1 MSTNLDK
8 VIACLR
14 GLNLRPN
21 MHEYKWRF
29 LTQKTAFLA
38 KALGMDISYSFTIY
52 VSGPYSRELNSDYYP
67 FENKTKINNLL
78 TDYVLTP
85 LDISILERINACC
98 DLYENQSLMEATSTI
113 VFFIRENPQYNDEN
127 IFQSI
132 RSLKPHIR
140 DTERIIGLTKA
151 KELLFRDEYMTE
163 EIARE
168 MEEWDR
174 VDS

>member
-1 MSTNLDK
+1 VSTNLDK

-14 GLNLRPN
+14 CLGLRPS
-21 MHEYKWRF
+21 MHQYKWRF

-52 VSGPYSRELNSDYYP
+52 VSGPYSRELNCDYYP
-67 FENKTKINNLL
+67 FENKTKINNLQ

-85 LDISILERINACC
+85 LDISILERIKGCS
-98 DLYENQSLMEATSTI
+98 DLYENQSLMESTSTI
-113 VFFIRENPQYNDEN
+113 IFLMKENHQYNDEN
-127 IFQSI
+127 IFSSM
-132 RSLKPHIR
+132 RRLKPHIR

-151 KELLFRDEYMTE
+151 KELLFKDEYMTE

-174 VDS
+174 IDS